1 MSEAVKNYVKFN
13 VLGADNQDV
22 TPEDKELIK
31 KLNQRKHILLR
42 YKDTTAEYV
51 IETYSKEKQ
60 VEIFNG
66 LKLRQGQ
73 KCRLTFMND
82 KNMPVEI
89 TGAELKDDKVLLRC
103 IFCKTRRTFKMWL
116 NTFLRDYFSGDI
128 DKVKPDGF
136 VNSYLLPITVS
147 LERTQTELK
156 ELEDK
161 YNKVYQSMKAEVT
174 KEYYHILN
182 RFNRVRQEAKSQRY
196 QMTDEEAL
204 AKAKS
209 FKGLDRVKNYWNTKI
224 SQEEKDSL
232 LKWISEN
239 IYSIRVYGLLDGQSG
254 NTLLNEYADV
264 GDVKIRPVKTN
275 EEGKVTSQDSIVAHI
290 SFKQVE
296 DAPIDILKKVVS
308 TKGRNEN
315 IFYNNRLNDKN
326 LALFLLS
333 EYHDK
338 GFKAGVR
345 NLYKEIKTA

>member
-1 MSEAVKNYVKFN
+1 MSKAIQDYVKFN
-13 VLGADNQDV
+13 VLGIEEDLVSN
-22 TPEDKELIK
+22 EDKDLIK
-31 KLNQRKHILLR
+31 RLNARKHIMQR
-42 YKDTTAEYV
+42 AIDKHNEYV
-51 IETYSKEKQ
+51 IQSYPLTTQ
-60 VEIFNG
+60 CDIFNG

-82 KNMPVEI
+82 QNIPVEI
-89 TGAELKDDKVLLRC
+89 LGAELKDDKVLLRC
-103 IFCKTRRTFKMWL
+103 VFCRTRKTFKMWL
-116 NTFLRDYFSGDI
+116 DTFLSEYFSGDI
-128 DKVKPDGF
+128 DKVKPDKF
-136 VNSYLLPITVS
+136 AEYYLKSLHVS
-147 LERTQTELK
+147 LSEVKAELNTIK
-156 ELEDK
+156 EK
-161 YNKVYQSMKAEVT
+161 YNKIYKDKEEALKQGYDTELAKYDRIT
-174 KEYYHILN
+174 KEAN
-182 RFNRVRQEAKSQRY
+182 SQRY
-196 QMTDEEAL
+196 QMSAEEAL
-204 AKAKS
+204 EKAKA
-209 FKGLDRVKNYWNTKI
+209 FKGLERTKDYWNTRI

-296 DAPIDILKKVVS
+296 DAPINILKKVVS

>member
-1 MSEAVKNYVKFN
+1 MSKAIQDYVKFN
-13 VLGADNQDV
+13 VLGIEKDLVSD
-22 TPEDKELIK
+22 EDKELIK
-31 KLNQRKHILLR
+31 KLTARKHIIKR
-42 YKDTTAEYV
+42 AIKDNREYV
-51 IETYSKEKQ
+51 IESYSLATQ
-60 VEIFNG
+60 CDIFNG

-82 KNMPVEI
+82 YEMPVEI
-89 TGAELKDDKVLLRC
+89 TGAEIKDNKVLLHCVFC
-103 IFCKTRRTFKMWL
+103 ITRKTFKMWL
-116 NTFLRDYFSGDI
+116 DTFISEYTEEQI
-128 DKVKPDGF
+128 TKIKPDKF
-136 VNSYLLPITVS
+136 AEYYLKS
-147 LERTQTELK
+147 LQASLSEIKAELNTIK
-156 ELEDK
+156 EK
-161 YNKVYQSMKAEVT
+161 YNKIYKDKEEALKQEYDSELAKYDRIT
-174 KEYYHILN
+174 K
-182 RFNRVRQEAKSQRY
+182 EAKSQRY
-196 QMTDEEAL
+196 QMSAEEAL
-204 AKAKS
+204 EKAKS
-209 FKGLDRVKNYWNTKI
+209 FKGLERTKDYWNTRI
-224 SQEEKDSL
+224 SQEEKNSL

-254 NTLLNEYADV
+254 NTLLNEYADI

-290 SFKQVE
+290 SFKQIT

-345 NLYKEIKTA
+345 NLYKYIV